1 METKL
6 DHLHE
11 IVSDKEN
18 CSPPIAPVH
27 VLENRFFQS
36 WQRCFSD
43 FFPFRTHRKGSS
55 ESKSGSVS
63 NAHNNP
69 SMARTTMV
77 SRATKNVCKKP
88 TTERSCIKVEST
100 HNAEF
105 TVTSDLDNLRQTY
118 LQKE

>member
-11 IVSDKEN
+11 IVLDKGN

-36 WQRCFSD
+36 GQRCFSD
-43 FFPFRTHRKGSS
+43 FFPFHTHRKGSS

-77 SRATKNVCKKP
+77 SRATKSVCKNPQLKDP
-88 TTERSCIKVEST
+88 ALK
-100 HNAEF
+100 
-105 TVTSDLDNLRQTY
+105 LNLLIMQNS
-118 LQKE
+118 L